1 MIVKLKING
10 GRESQLTI
18 GEGETIAQ
26 VLDRLGIN
34 RETVLVRLNGEIR
47 TEEERLDGGDEV
59 WIIRAITG
67 G

>member
-1 MIVKLKING
+1 MIIRLKLDG
-10 GRESQLTI
+10 GKESELSI
-18 GEGETIAQ
+18 GEGDTVAK

-47 TEEERLDGGDEV
+47 TEEEQLAVGDEV
-59 WIIRAITG
+59 MIIRAITG

>member
-10 GRESQLTI
+10 GRESELTI

-47 TEEERLDGGDEV
+47 TEEERLGNGDEV
-59 WIIRAITG
+59 MIIRAITG